1 MSTENGPSP
10 SSANLQQ
17 AAAELAR
24 LHDVLLQTTAETTQ
38 LLSRLNACQTEQQ
51 HALTLVKRHLEEIV
65 SESGGSTSSATPLTF
80 SEREATRWCYQQLEH
95 GEQSETVLLAAFE
108 RDFGSSAAQLVTFLS
123 NHRFFRKAGT
133 ADTATWMISGNRHD
147 DLRDYLAE

>member
-17 AAAELAR
+17 AATELAR
-24 LHDVLLQTTAETTQ
+24 LHDALLQATAETAQ

-51 HALTLVKRHLEEIV
+51 HTLALVKRHLEEIV
-65 SESGGSTSSATPLTF
+65 SASGGGVSPATPLTF

-95 GEQSETVLLAAFE
+95 GEQNETVLQTAFE
-108 RDFGSSAAQLVTFLS
+108 RDFGTPATQLVTFLS

-133 ADTATWMISGNRHD
+133 ADTTTWMISGNRHD